1 MLRLR
6 DDVAL
11 RDRLPEF
18 RARDLTSAPLHT
30 GELVRPEL

>member
-18 RARDLTSAPLHT
+18 HARDLASMPLHT